1 MSALGHYK
9 VMAGVFDYPDASYP
23 SRVEETLPLLRERY
37 PQAAEEISAFYAD
50 LPKDNVDQMQE
61 LFTRSFD
68 VQAITTLDI
77 GYVLFG
83 DDYKRGELLANLT
96 REHRQAH
103 NDCGHEL
110 ADHLPNVLRL
120 LPKLTDDELAAEL
133 IRQIVAPALK
143 KMIGEFDP
151 RRLEEKN
158 ALYQKHYRTL
168 IETSVDK
175 ATLYRHALAAL
186 EMVIEKDFLVAAS
199 AVAADDHSRGFLGS
213 IGAEGV
219 VEKLASE

>member
-1 MSALGHYK
+1 MSVLGHYQ
-9 VMAGVFDYPDASYP
+9 VIAGLFDYPDASYP
-23 SRVEETLPLLRERY
+23 SKVEKALLLLREYY
-37 PQAAEEISAFYAD
+37 PQAAGEVSSFYTG
-50 LPKDNVDQMQE
+50 LPKDSVDQMQE

-83 DDYKRGELLANLT
+83 DDYKRGELLANLS

-110 ADHLPNVLRL
+110 ADHFPNILRL
-120 LPKLTDDELAAEL
+120 LPKLTDKDLAAEL
-133 IRQIVAPALK
+133 IQQIVAPALK

-151 RRLEEKN
+151 RRLEQKN
-158 ALYQKHYRTL
+158 ALYKKHYKTL

-175 ATLYRHALAAL
+175 ATLYRHALVAL
-186 EMVIEKDFLVAAS
+186 EVVLQKDFPSITASVAG
-199 AVAADDHSRGFLGS
+199 DDQERGFLGS
-213 IGAEGV
+213 IGTEMT
-219 VEKLASE
+219 VEKVANE